1 MTYFGFDAQALVK
14 TDHVLMVHNCF
25 LKSNFCYIFNWL
37 HSLTSDHTHTHTRC
51 FNYCK
56 QYNLM
61 FFPIF
66 FFFQIN
72 DYLCIYM

>member
-37 HSLTSDHTHTHTRC
+37 HSLTSDHTDTV
-51 FNYCK
+51 F
-56 QYNLM
+56 
-61 FFPIF
+61 
-66 FFFQIN
+66 
-72 DYLCIYM
+72 